1 MVQPLCVIDMTLH
14 NMNTDWLCG
23 MKIVVKK
30 NDDLKENLN
39 IENDYD
45 DIYRVEFLDIAT
57 HTI

>member
-1 MVQPLCVIDMTLH
+1 MTLH